1 MKELEKTM
9 KAFANRRRLAILK
22 FLKSR
27 TKPATVGAIAREIEL
42 SFKATSKHLGVLR
55 AAEIIDREQT
65 GLEMRYF
72 IPVSQRAAAS
82 RIISLL

>member
-1 MKELEKTM
+1 M
-9 KAFANRRRLAILK
+9 KALANRRRLAILK
-22 FLKSR
+22 YLKNR
-27 TKPATVGAIAREIEL
+27 KPAMVGSIAREIEL

-55 AAEIIDREQT
+55 AAEIVDREQT

-72 IPVSQRAAAS
+72 IPVQQKPASS